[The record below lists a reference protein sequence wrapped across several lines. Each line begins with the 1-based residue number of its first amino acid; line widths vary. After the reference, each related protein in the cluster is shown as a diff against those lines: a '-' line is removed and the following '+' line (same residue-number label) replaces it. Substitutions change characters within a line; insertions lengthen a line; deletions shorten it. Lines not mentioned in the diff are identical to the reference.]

1 MVLQTR
7 VGWTLTRANGCQ
19 RLGATPAGV
28 GVLELLLCAFPGR
41 KVPRRARPLPPTTL
55 PDTGVLVKSCLL
67 LRVFDT
73 QSLSAI
79 GKVLLMQA
87 SLQFSVALACLL
99 CRTRVPAVRTSSP
112 GREEFSGQHKDH
124 GSSLLK
130 KHLEGITCYL

>member
-41 KVPRRARPLPPTTL
+41 KVPRRARRLPPTTL
-55 PDTGVLVKSCLL
+55 PDTGVSVKSCLL

-99 CRTRVPAVRTSSP
+99 YARTSSP

-130 KHLEGITCYL
+130 KHFEGITCYL